1 MFALTQEV
9 RRALHRLFG
18 NTNLQCAVTEIGTL
32 LQPLNNVCTLS
43 GRAQYGIVTGGDV
56 FQYQMGC
63 SFTGQANLDT
73 LNGHPRR
80 TNVND
85 KYGLLSFS
93 VFSRYKNKIRHRTI
107 GYYRFFAVEYPA
119 LGTLRG

>member
-1 MFALTQEV
+1 M
-9 RRALHRLFG
+9 
-18 NTNLQCAVTEIGTL
+18 TEIGTL

-43 GRAQYGIVTGGDV
+43 GRAQYGIVSDGDI

-73 LNGHPRR
+73 LNGHTRC
-80 TNVND
+80 TDIND

-93 VFSRYKNKIRHRTI
+93 VFSRYENKIRHRTI